1 MKRVLHVQVDSP
13 PHVFEDEV
21 GLKLP
26 APEEG
31 RAAGDEHLRV
41 HAQGSVVLTAGHDR
55 AENLTEGVEAF
66 PQDRAAILNK
76 DCSMANSDLVF
87 YVKLQVKPDCVEEWQ
102 RAFAEI
108 VELMSQEEAFVSCYL
123 HQDTQDP
130 NLFTLYERWNERS
143 VEDFLKHQMKPYRLA
158 YDAKLPALLERPRE
172 PAVLVPIREWH
183 KAP

>member
-1 MKRVLHVQVDSP
+1 
-13 PHVFEDEV
+13 
-21 GLKLP
+21 
-26 APEEG
+26 
-31 RAAGDEHLRV
+31 
-41 HAQGSVVLTAGHDR
+41 
-55 AENLTEGVEAF
+55 
-66 PQDRAAILNK
+66 
-76 DCSMANSDLVF
+76 MADSDLVF
-87 YVKLQVKPDCVEEWQ
+87 YVKLQVKPERVEEWK

-143 VEDFLKHQMKPYRLA
+143 VEDFLKHQMKPYRVA

-183 KAP
+183 KAPR